1 MRRGAVRSNY
11 LDWLAQALEVGRGT
25 EPLPD
30 GDAVVGYATGYD
42 AADIAPFVLS
52 LRAVFDGPV
61 ALVVDADPDLRAF
74 LIQNDVTAVDAP
86 VWRGWAPHPVMQ
98 RFVAFAGLLGERP
111 GAGLACDVRDVIFQ
125 AAPFSPA
132 PHGLE
137 AFIEAE
143 TPLADHGFNMKY
155 LRALFGEAQAAQLGD
170 KPCLCVGTVLGPR
183 AEVARLSRLILSLAA
198 TPRSEIGGAFGADQ
212 AAFNMAIHQG
222 LAAAILRPNYGRVAT
237 LGLTPGDALSF
248 RNGQVVNPGGTISPI
263 VHQHDRHP
271 HLDTAVHDR
280 WGGGLEH
287 RKRVRPKSAGQK
299 LAKLTASLRRRTP
312 ELR

>member
-1 MRRGAVRSNY
+1 MKQGAVRSDY
-11 LDWLAQALEVGRGT
+11 LDWLAQALEVGRGIA
-25 EPLPD
+25 PLPD
-30 GDAVVGYATGYD
+30 GDVVVGYATGYD

-61 ALVVDADPDLRAF
+61 ALVVDAEPALRAF
-74 LIQNDVTAVDAP
+74 LAQHDVIAVDAP

-98 RFVAFAGLLGERP
+98 RFVAFAGLLGDRP
-111 GAGLACDVRDVIFQ
+111 GAALACDVRDVIFQ

-132 PHGLE
+132 PEVLE
-137 AFIEAE
+137 AFVEAE
-143 TPLADHGFNMKY
+143 APLTDHAFNMKY
-155 LRALFGEAQAAQLGD
+155 LRALFGEEQARQLGD
-170 KPCLCVGTVLGPR
+170 KACLCVGTIVGPR
-183 AEVARLSRLILSLAA
+183 AEIARLSRLILSLAA

-222 LAAAILRPNYGRVAT
+222 LTAATIRPNYGRVAT
-237 LGLTPGDALSF
+237 LGLTAGEALSF
-248 RNGQVVNPGGTISPI
+248 RDGRVANPDGSLSPI

-271 HLDTAVHDR
+271 HLDAPVHAL

-299 LAKLTASLRRRTP
+299 LEKLKASLRRRTP